1 MFRILFHK
9 TAEKKF
15 SKLDKP
21 TQKRMSKAIDA
32 ISINPY
38 LGTALQGAF
47 KGSHRIRI
55 GDFRVIYEI
64 IEKEQTLLI
73 HTIGS
78 RGDIYK

>member
-15 SKLDKP
+15 SRLDKP
-21 TQKRMSKAIDA
+21 TQNRIAKAIDA
-32 ISINPY
+32 ISINPK
-38 LGTALQGAF
+38 LGTALHGAL
-47 KGSHRIRI
+47 KGSYRIRI

-64 IEKEQTLLI
+64 IEKEQIVLV
-73 HTIGS
+73 HAIGS